1 MINSKFN
8 NNFKNHITFERI
20 KSIAYTINPRGY
32 ASLKPLRKGSHAFK
46 SLRINLV
53 RLKVEENK
61 RSECKGINEIG
72 PPTHF
77 IYEWIIIALF
87 LLQLLGKLS
96 LSMEM
101 INLLYCDH
109 PLKHFIIFHLNH
121 IITLGDKI
129 R

>member
-1 MINSKFN
+1 LRGLKVLHIPLILEDMQALNHYERDLMLSKV
-8 NNFKNHITFERI
+8 
-20 KSIAYTINPRGY
+20 
-32 ASLKPLRKGSHAFK
+32 
-46 SLRINLV
+46 LRINLV